1 MPARARVDG
10 FGRRSVR
17 RVIIALGWIVVPWY
31 ALSFLVSVRVVPF
44 PHLVV
49 ARFAAYLPQILAHA
63 GASLLRV
70 LAALGL
76 SAALAVPLGL
86 AMGRSSRVDRG
97 FAPAAYLLY
106 PVPKIALLPILLLLL
121 GTGDV
126 TRVVLVSL
134 VLFFQMLL
142 SVRDGARAVEE
153 HYLLSID
160 SLGGSRWDRLRHVIW
175 PSVLPRLLTAMRI
188 GSATAIAVLFFAE
201 TFFTS
206 VGLGYF
212 IMDSWMK
219 LSYIDLYAGI
229 LAMSLLGL
237 LLFVAIDRLERAV
250 TKWQRA
256 TAS

>member
-1 MPARARVDG
+1 M
-10 FGRRSVR
+10 R
-17 RVIIALGWIVVPWY
+17 RVLVAVGWILIPWY
-31 ALSFLVSVRVVPF
+31 LLTLAAGSRVVPP

-49 ARFAAYLPQILAHA
+49 LRFGELLPSLLVHA

-70 LAALGL
+70 LAAL
-76 SAALAVPLGL
+76 ALAGGLALPIGL
-86 AMGRSSRVDRG
+86 AMGRSERVDRVL
-97 FAPAAYLLY
+97 APASYLLY

-121 GTGDV
+121 GTGDLA
-126 TRVVLVSL
+126 RVVLVAL

-142 SVRDGARAVEE
+142 AVRDGARTVDE

-160 SLGGSRWDRLRHVIW
+160 SLGGTRKDRLRHVIW

-201 TFFTS
+201 TFFTK

-212 IMDSWMK
+212 IVDAWMK
-219 LSYIDLYAGI
+219 LTYVEMYAGI

-237 LLFVAIDRLERAV
+237 GLFVLIDRVDRRV
-250 TKWQRA
+250 NRWQRA
-256 TAS
+256 GS

>member
-1 MPARARVDG
+1 M
-10 FGRRSVR
+10 R
-17 RVIIALGWIVVPWY
+17 RVLVAAGWIVVPWF
-31 ALSFLVSVRVVPF
+31 ALSLVVGARVVPP
-44 PHLVV
+44 PHLVLV
-49 ARFAAYLPQILAHA
+49 RFVQLFPGLLVHAA
-63 GASLLRV
+63 ASLLRV
-70 LAALGL
+70 IGAFVAAG
-76 SAALAVPLGL
+76 ALALPLGL
-86 AMGRSSRVDRG
+86 LMGRSKRADGV

-106 PVPKIALLPILLLLL
+106 PVPKIALLPILLLVL

-126 TRVVLVSL
+126 TRIILVAL

-142 SVRDGARAVEE
+142 AVRDGARAVDQ

-160 SLGGSRWDRLRHVIW
+160 SLGGGRWDRVRYVIW

-212 IMDSWMK
+212 IMDAWMK
-219 LSYIDLYAGI
+219 LSYLDMYAGI

-237 LLFVAIDRLERAV
+237 VLFVAIDRLDRVV
-250 TKWQRA
+250 TRWQ
-256 TAS
+256 